1 MYFLFVWVSWLKFHF
16 LLFFWSCEA
25 KNNSKFIQ
33 LFGAPKES
41 KSVST
46 AGVINKEATSPD
58 GTINTE
64 EGLSQEEGGH
74 FLKTMIGWMNWKTWK
89 SHKGRNLNVDTLIKG

>member
-1 MYFLFVWVSWLKFHF
+1 MKP
-16 LLFFWSCEA
+16 
-25 KNNSKFIQ
+25 KKNSKFIQ

-64 EGLSQEEGGH
+64 EGLSQEEVGV
-74 FLKTMIGWMNWKTWK
+74 I
-89 SHKGRNLNVDTLIKG
+89 I